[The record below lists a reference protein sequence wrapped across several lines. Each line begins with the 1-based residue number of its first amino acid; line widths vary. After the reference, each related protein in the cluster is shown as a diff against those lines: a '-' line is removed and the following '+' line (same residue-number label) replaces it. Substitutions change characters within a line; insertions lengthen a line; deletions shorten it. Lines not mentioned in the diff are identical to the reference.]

1 MPATTVLV
9 LTTLPAD
16 ADALAFGRVLIDEHL
31 AACVSVLG
39 SLHSVYRWKDAVE
52 DAREQQLLIKTE
64 ASVVEALERRLA
76 TLHPYDVPEFLVLAV
91 SGGSEAY
98 LKWVRQSIAG

>member
-1 MPATTVLV
+1 VPASAVIV

-16 ADALAFGRVLIDEHL
+16 ADALALGRVLVEERL

-39 SLHSVYRWKDAVE
+39 SLQSVYRWENAVE
-52 DAREQQLLIKTE
+52 EAREQQLLIKTE

-76 TLHPYDVPEFLVLAV
+76 ALHPYDVPELLVLTV
-91 SGGSEAY
+91 SGGGEAY
-98 LKWVRQSIAG
+98 LNWVRQSITG